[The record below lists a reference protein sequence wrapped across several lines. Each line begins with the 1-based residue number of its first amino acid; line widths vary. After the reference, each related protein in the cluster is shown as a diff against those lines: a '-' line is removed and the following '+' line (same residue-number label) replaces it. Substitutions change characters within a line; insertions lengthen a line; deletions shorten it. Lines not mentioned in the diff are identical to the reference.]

1 METQYHAFHVDGA
14 EAVGP
19 KLRVLSYNIQL
30 GIAYTRY
37 HHYLT
42 RSWRHVLP
50 FHGRQG
56 NLDSIAHFISDF
68 DIVAL
73 QEADAGSLRSDYINQ
88 VEYLA
93 WRAGFSNWY
102 TQTNRDLGN
111 IAKHSLGLL
120 SRPRPREVVGYKLP
134 GRIPGRGAMLAR
146 YACEEHSLLVG
157 IVHLSLGPK
166 ARRQQIAYLA
176 REVARHEH
184 VILMGDFNCRID
196 SNEFQVL
203 LSSTHLCSPERE
215 LHTFPS
221 WLPRRGVDHIL
232 VTPGL
237 TVEQTHVYDLA
248 YSDHLPIALDIRLPA
263 ALALEMPEA
272 TFRRTAMHG

>member
-1 METQYHAFHVDGA
+1 MKTKYHAFHTKINKA
-14 EAVGP
+14 AGP
-19 KLRVLSYNIQL
+19 ALRVLSYNIQL

-50 FHGRQG
+50 FQGRQT
-56 NLDSIAHFISDF
+56 NLDSIARFVDGF

-93 WRAGFSNWY
+93 RHAGFANWY
-102 TQTNRDLGN
+102 AQTNRDLGN

-120 SRPRPREVVGYKLP
+120 SRPRPREVVGYRLP
-134 GRIPGRGAMLAR
+134 GRFGGRGVMLAR
-146 YACEEHSLLVG
+146 YARKEHSLLVG
-157 IVHLSLGPK
+157 VVHLSLGQK
-166 ARRQQIAYLA
+166 ARRQQLAYLA
-176 REVARHEH
+176 HQVAQHKH
-184 VILMGDFNCRID
+184 IILMGDFNCRVD
-196 SNEFQVL
+196 SDEFQAL

-221 WLPRRGVDHIL
+221 WLPKRGLDHIL
-232 VTPGL
+232 VTPEL
-237 TVEQTHVYDLA
+237 TVERAHVYDLA
-248 YSDHLPIALDIRLPA
+248 YSDHLPIALDIRLPTALVLDWPEASLQSA
-263 ALALEMPEA
+263 ALH
-272 TFRRTAMHG
+272 T